1 MESTVNGT
9 IGEEGILMEIR
20 CVGSNSHLFLVD
32 CLSFRI
38 RGTDVDGS

>member
-9 IGEEGILMEIR
+9 IGGILMEIR